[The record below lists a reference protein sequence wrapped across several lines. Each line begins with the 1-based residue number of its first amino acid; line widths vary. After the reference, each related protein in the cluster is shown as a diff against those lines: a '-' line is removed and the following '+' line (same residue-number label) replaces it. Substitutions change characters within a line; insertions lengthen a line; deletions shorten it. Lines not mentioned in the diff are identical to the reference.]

1 MAASS
6 KSYMREFLVSARSPV
21 RKSFARPRKQKQ
33 RNRKGGF
40 RWTGSL
46 SFEAI
51 GFCNR
56 ARKSAARLRKQKQQ
70 RSKGG
75 FRWIGGYQ

>member
-1 MAASS
+1 M
-6 KSYMREFLVSARSPV
+6 VSARSPV

-75 FRWIGGYQ
+75 FRWIGGQQ

>member
-1 MAASS
+1 M
-6 KSYMREFLVSARSPV
+6 
-21 RKSFARPRKQKQ
+21 
-33 RNRKGGF
+33 
-40 RWTGSL
+40 
-46 SFEAI
+46 SFEDI

-75 FRWIGGYQ
+75 FRWIGG